1 MLPSITQNSTHDPLY
16 FKGGGFSLEFFLVK
30 SFDTKLGRFFSD
42 VYLTIWIV
50 PISCEIY
57 FLVMGANASCKL
69 THSNNLIWQP

>member
-42 VYLTIWIV
+42 VYLTI
-50 PISCEIY
+50 
-57 FLVMGANASCKL
+57 
-69 THSNNLIWQP
+69 